1 MTRMVSRSIRYSTS
15 LALAAAL
22 VVSVGSQPFEV
33 SASTQNTS
41 TRDPAYWPF
50 AANSPWNMP
59 IGSKAKFEPVSS
71 PEWTTALKY
80 GFIIN
85 STAYT
90 IPVYIA
96 TGSDPVR
103 TIYRTDGA
111 NITFQQRVPD
121 AAAPSPGL
129 DAQLSL
135 IDETHSYVTEM
146 ILAKRRSDGNIEAP
160 FPNKIDL
167 RGPGVFK
174 DYHGSCAYGGSC
186 TAGLIRKGELS
197 SGIRHALRISIT
209 TAVLNKNAPG
219 GKPYVWPANSAD
231 DGDGRSYT
239 GTGNVYMGSLLA
251 IPPNVNI
258 KKIAPPGTPVYEL
271 AKALQDYGAYV
282 VDRGYLNL
290 YAEPAADQEVQQLLY
305 NSTVPKYLQVVVNN
319 GPNHVG
325 GGGTPRRPLA
335 PPFPVVQR

>member
-1 MTRMVSRSIRYSTS
+1 MTRIISRAIRYCTCFV
-15 LALAAAL
+15 LAAML
-22 VVSVGSQPFEV
+22 VVYSGGQYFKV
-33 SASTQNTS
+33 SASTQDTS

-50 AANSPWNMP
+50 DANSPWNMP
-59 IGSKAKFEPVSS
+59 IGSEAKFEPMSS
-71 PEWTTALKY
+71 PEWTTAQKY

-85 STAYT
+85 STEYT
-90 IPVYIA
+90 IPVYVA

-103 TIYRTDGA
+103 KVYRTDSVINFNA
-111 NITFQQRVPD
+111 PFEQRVPD
-121 AAAPSPGL
+121 AAAPSPGS

-135 IDETHSYVTEM
+135 IDETHNYVTEM
-146 ILAKRRSDGNIEAP
+146 IWAKRRSDGGIEAP

-186 TAGLIRKGELS
+186 TAGLIRKGELKN
-197 SGIRHALRISIT
+197 GIRHALRIAIT
-209 TAVLNKNAPG
+209 PTVVNKNAPG
-219 GKPYVWPANSAD
+219 GKPYVWPASSAD

-239 GTGNVYMGSLLA
+239 GTGNMYMGSLLA

-258 KKIAPPGTPVYEL
+258 QEIAGPPGTPLYEL

-282 VDRGYLNL
+282 ADTGYLNL
-290 YAEPAADQEVQQLLY
+290 YAEPTANDEVQTLLY
-305 NSTVPKYLQVVVNN
+305 NTTVPKYLQVVVNN
-319 GPNHVG
+319 GSDRVG

-335 PPFPVVQR
+335 PPFP

>member
-1 MTRMVSRSIRYSTS
+1 MKRIVSRAIRYSTG

-22 VVSVGSQPFEV
+22 LVYTGGQPLEV
-33 SASTQNTS
+33 SASTPDPT

-50 AANSPWNMP
+50 DASSPWNMP
-59 IGSKAKFEPVSS
+59 IGSEAKFESVSS
-71 PEWTTALKY
+71 PEWTTTALKY
-80 GFIIN
+80 GLLIN
-85 STAYT
+85 STQYT

-96 TGSDPVR
+96 TASDPVHNV
-103 TIYRTDGA
+103 YRTDGT

-121 AAAPSPGL
+121 AAAPSPGS

-146 ILAKRRSDGNIEAP
+146 IRAKRRSDGDIEAP

-167 RGPGVFK
+167 HGPGVFN

-197 SGIRHALRISIT
+197 NGIRHALRIAIT
-209 TAVLNKNAPG
+209 PSVLNKNAPG
-219 GKPYVWPANSAD
+219 GKPYVWPASSAD

-251 IPPNVNI
+251 IPPSVNI
-258 KKIAPPGTPVYEL
+258 EQIAGPPGTPVYEL

-282 VDRGYLNL
+282 VDTGYLNL
-290 YAEPAADQEVQQLLY
+290 YAEPAANDEVQTLL
-305 NSTVPKYLQVVVNN
+305 NNTTVPKYLQVVVNN
-319 GPNHVG
+319 GSNRVG

-335 PPFPVVQR
+335 PPFP

>member
-1 MTRMVSRSIRYSTS
+1 MTRIVSRSIRYCTC
-15 LALAAAL
+15 LVLAALL
-22 VVSVGSQPFEV
+22 VVESGGQSFKV
-33 SASTQNTS
+33 SASTQDTS

-50 AANSPWNMP
+50 DANSPWNMP
-59 IGSKAKFEPVSS
+59 IGSEAKFEPVSS
-71 PEWTTALKY
+71 PEWTTTALKY
-80 GFIIN
+80 GFLIN
-85 STAYT
+85 STQYT

-103 TIYRTDGA
+103 KVYRTDSVINFNA
-111 NITFQQRVPD
+111 PFEQRVPD
-121 AAAPSPGL
+121 AAAPSPGS
-129 DAQLSL
+129 DAQLSI

-146 ILAKRRSDGNIEAP
+146 IGANRRYDGDIEAP

-167 RGPGVFK
+167 RGSGVFK

-186 TAGLIRKGELS
+186 TAGLIRKGELKN
-197 SGIRHALRISIT
+197 GIRHALRISIT

-219 GKPYVWPANSAD
+219 KPYVWPASSA
-231 DGDGRSYT
+231 DGDGSSYT

-258 KKIAPPGTPVYEL
+258 EKIAGPPGTALYEL

-290 YAEPAADQEVQQLLY
+290 YAEPAANDEVQKLMH
-305 NSTVPKYLQVVVNN
+305 NTTVPKYLQVVVNN
-319 GPNHVG
+319 GPDRVG

-335 PPFPVVQR
+335 PPFP